1 MQLCGGLLCLR
12 PDEWSTHFWSTHF
25 WSTPRL
31 YVTKAISEGDEGKLE
46 AVQLKFNEAGKET
59 WVPCKSVTYEENKD
73 YLCELYS
80 RCGHIVCERGG
91 AV

>member
-12 PDEWSTHFWSTHF
+12 PDEWPTHF

-91 AV
+91 QSED